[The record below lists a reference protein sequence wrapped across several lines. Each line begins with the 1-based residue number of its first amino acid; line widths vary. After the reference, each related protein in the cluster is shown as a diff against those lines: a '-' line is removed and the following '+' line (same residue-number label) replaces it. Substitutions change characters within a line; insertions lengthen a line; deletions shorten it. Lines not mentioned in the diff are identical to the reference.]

1 MEAQTETPT
10 LCLIGLLAE
19 SRQDTG
25 QRAAGS
31 DRELSIS
38 SFDAQPASPAQPSI
52 VLFLRPV
59 AQSAAILP
67 SLQTNGWMG
76 PATRLLHSGPI
87 SDASGLLRSTGTYIT
102 DYMTLHM

>member
-38 SFDAQPASPAQPSI
+38 SFDAQPASQPSPAVNRALPQASQLLSPQPSCHLYRRMAGWAQPPDFCI
-52 VLFLRPV
+52 
-59 AQSAAILP
+59 AAPSQMQVDFYEVPGRTLP
-67 SLQTNGWMG
+67 
-76 PATRLLHSGPI
+76 
-87 SDASGLLRSTGTYIT
+87 IT
-102 DYMTLHM
+102 